1 MRTALILATAMTSV
15 FGLSPAPVQASH
27 NTPLA
32 RAACA
37 YRDAVRHFGHELS
50 SQPRLSHRERRLG
63 HELVDA
69 ANRLYVV
76 ARHPHQHGRLSD
88 AWYEVDII
96 HRQIEVVLFNHPGCP
111 LYVALRPCWNEVRCA
126 ADDLYDHLRLIG
138 CLGHRHGHGHGD
150 RHGRPP
156 HHPSIGNPWLG
167 FPGYPI
173 YRSAGVIAR
182 PSLPT
187 ATQPNYRYR
196 DAIVPSYRYGNYGHA
211 VVPPAS
217 KVLRSPSEQQIAEAE
232 GRIRRVPTRVEVD
245 LGTIG
250 AMLSRAIR

>member
-1 MRTALILATAMTSV
+1 MRTTLILATAMTSIL
-15 FGLSPAPVQASH
+15 GLSPAPAQASH
-27 NTPLA
+27 ATPLA

-37 YRDAVRHFGHELS
+37 YRDAVVHFGHELIA
-50 SQPRLSHRERRLG
+50 QPRLSHRERRLG

-76 ARHPHQHGRLSD
+76 ARHPHQHHRLGA
-88 AWYEVDII
+88 AWYDVEVI

-111 LYVALRPCWNEVRCA
+111 LYVALRPCWEEVRCA
-126 ADDLYDHLRLIG
+126 SDDLYQHLRSSG
-138 CLGHRHGHGHGD
+138 CFGHRHGH
-150 RHGRPP
+150 RTGRPE
-156 HHPSIGNPWLG
+156 HHPRFGSPWLG
-167 FPGYPI
+167 YPTYPAFPGG
-173 YRSAGVIAR
+173 GVIAR

-187 ATQPNYRYR
+187 ATPPNYRYR
-196 DAIVPSYRYGNYGHA
+196 DAVVPSYRYGNYGHA

-217 KVLRSPSEQQIAEAE
+217 KVLRSPSEQQIVEAEAKVQ
-232 GRIRRVPTRVEVD
+232 RARTRVEVD